1 MTQRGHTEGPV
12 APEKSQLQAFLID
25 LREIHDRRPTWHV
38 TRESRFPY
46 DQLVD
51 SGMVDR
57 GAWARVVR
65 ELLDQEAAP
74 ATEGGKPRIH
84 GAKTRFAAKVG
95 VAVRTVDSWLRS
107 EVDVKEASVK
117 AVAEAFGLN
126 AINLLIRVGFY
137 TREQM
142 PAGLSNEQIDEEQRV
157 VLELSDIGDLQK
169 AMILQA
175 LEEMRQVD
183 ERILD
188 EQRTRDRRRRQERV
202 TELIERARRSA

>member
-1 MTQRGHTEGPV
+1 M
-12 APEKSQLQAFLID
+12 
-25 LREIHDRRPTWHV
+25 

-46 DQLVD
+46 DQLVA
-51 SGMVDR
+51 GGVVDR
-57 GAWARVVR
+57 GEWARVVR

-74 ATEGGKPRIH
+74 AKEGGKLRTH

-95 VAVRTVDSWLRS
+95 IAVRTCDSWLRS

-117 AVAEAFGLN
+117 AVAEAYGLN

-137 TREQM
+137 TREEI
-142 PAGLSNEQIDEEQRV
+142 PPGLTNEQIDEEQRA
-157 VLELSDIGDLQK
+157 VLELDDVDDQQK

-175 LEEMRQVD
+175 LEEMRQDD

-188 EQRTRDRRRRQERV
+188 EQRARDRRRRHERV
-202 TELIERARRSA
+202 AELIDRARRSA